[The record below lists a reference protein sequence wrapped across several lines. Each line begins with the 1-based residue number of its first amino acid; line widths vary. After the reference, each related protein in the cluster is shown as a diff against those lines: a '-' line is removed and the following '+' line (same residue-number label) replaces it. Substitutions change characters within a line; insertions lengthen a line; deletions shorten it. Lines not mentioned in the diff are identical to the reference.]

1 MADLAALTAAVEAG
15 NRTAAAAET
24 QAALDAGIDPKTVLD
39 AMTAAMDVVGRKFQ
53 EGELYVPEML
63 IAARAMKAGT
73 EILEPLLVAAGV
85 VPEFR
90 AVVGTVEGDLHDIGK
105 NLVGMM
111 WKGGGIEVIDLGVNV
126 APAAFV
132 AAAQEHDAH
141 LIGVSALLTTTMPN
155 MRGVVE
161 AVRAANLSTK
171 VVIGGAPITPEFAEQ
186 IGADGY
192 APDAGSAVDLARG
205 LLASSGRPRPHGPTR
220 EAPDGDHK
228 QRPAGEGRR
237 GRARARGAGRGARR
251 AARPAGAHPGVA
263 GAQRPPSRAAHGHDR
278 RDPVARAGRGC
289 PGRRRARGRVGAPVH
304 ELAGDRAPPDA
315 LPLEPRAGRHGGRAV
330 RRREEGHR
338 PPGLGHPDHRGH
350 DRPGRRDPEPPLR
363 GPARQSRGR
372 GEVPGPG
379 AQPRRR
385 MRPPSARHGPTSAST
400 GCSRSGCRA

>member
-1 MADLAALTAAVEAG
+1 MADLAALTAAIEAG

-24 QAALDAGIDPKTVLD
+24 QAALDAGMDPETVLG

-73 EILEPLLVAAGV
+73 EILEPVLLAAGV
-85 VPEFR
+85 KPEFR

-126 APAAFV
+126 PPQKFVDAAV
-132 AAAQEHDAH
+132 EHDAH

-192 APDAGSAVDLARG
+192 APDAGSAVDLARS
-205 LLASSGRPRPHGPTR
+205 LLA
-220 EAPDGDHK
+220 
-228 QRPAGEGRR
+228 
-237 GRARARGAGRGARR
+237 
-251 AARPAGAHPGVA
+251 
-263 GAQRPPSRAAHGHDR
+263 
-278 RDPVARAGRGC
+278 
-289 PGRRRARGRVGAPVH
+289 
-304 ELAGDRAPPDA
+304 
-315 LPLEPRAGRHGGRAV
+315 
-330 RRREEGHR
+330 
-338 PPGLGHPDHRGH
+338 
-350 DRPGRRDPEPPLR
+350 
-363 GPARQSRGR
+363 
-372 GEVPGPG
+372 
-379 AQPRRR
+379 
-385 MRPPSARHGPTSAST
+385 
-400 GCSRSGCRA
+400 